1 MAKQEEQQTP
11 PSGDELVGNA
21 SPDPSLFVSD
31 GTRPKAKRK
40 RRATDEG
47 GGLNMNSLM
56 DIMTILLVFLLKS
69 YSTNPVQFKSSEDLK
84 LPTST
89 AQMMPTETTAVTV
102 TANGIMV
109 DDEPV
114 MTIQNAV
121 VPESQ
126 RSSGGYLIDPLYQ
139 ALQLA
144 VEHQKKISKFNKKLE
159 FQGLITIISD
169 REVPFS
175 LLSQV
180 MYTAGQAQ
188 FSKFKFAV
196 IKAG

>member
-1 MAKQEEQQTP
+1 MAKQEEQQSAP
-11 PSGDELVGNA
+11 GGDLVGNA
-21 SPDPSLFVSD
+21 LPDPSLFASD
-31 GTRPKAKRK
+31 GSHPKAKRK
-40 RRATDEG
+40 RRGGDEG

-69 YSTNPVQFKSSEDLK
+69 YSANPVQLKSSEDLK

-89 AQMMPTETTAVTV
+89 AQLMPTETTAVTV
-102 TANGIMV
+102 TSNGIMV

-114 MTIQNAV
+114 MTIENAV

-139 ALQLA
+139 ALQQS